1 MADKMMVADVVAEF
15 LQRCEVDTAFGVTSV
30 HNIPMLDAIGRRNAI
45 QFVMGRGEAGAGSM
59 ADAYARTRGQLGVLF
74 TSTGPGAAN
83 ACGALVEARFAGS
96 PVLHITG
103 QTVTAHLDKGR
114 GTVHDVPDQ
123 LGMLR
128 SVSKAAYRIESAE
141 GALGILLRAA
151 TEALTPPAGP
161 VSVEI
166 PIDIQR
172 RMIDRPELLDALR
185 VAPPP
190 PLPADPGAVELLA
203 AMVAKAKRPMLW
215 CGNGA
220 RHAGKAVARLAD
232 MGVAIVT
239 SAAGRGVLPED
250 HPMTLGAFNAT
261 PEVEAF
267 YATVDLMIV
276 AGSRLRGHET
286 REFDL
291 KLPERR
297 AQIDVDPAA
306 LGRTYGS
313 DLFVQGDSASVL
325 DELADRLEGR
335 LQVEAGYR
343 EEIARLGRETRAAF
357 RETLGPYKTFPEQF
371 REAMPRDALWVR
383 DVTLSNTTWGNR
395 LFPVYGPRDSVY
407 PVGAGIGLAV
417 GLAVGAA
424 AANPGRKTVC
434 LTGDGGFFLN
444 IAELYA
450 AVQEKL
456 DIAFVVMNDG
466 GYGVIKHI
474 QDTFHEGRHYNADLQ
489 NPDLEGLAKLSG
501 MHFGRIS
508 RADQVK
514 DVISAAVAAEGP
526 ALVEVD
532 MHAIGPFPRYFV
544 PPASLT
550 KANS

>member
-45 QFVMGRGEAGAGSM
+45 RFVMGRGEAGAGSM

-74 TSTGPGAAN
+74 RSTGPGEAKP
-83 ACGALVEARFAGS
+83 CGPLVEPRFAGS

-103 QTVTAHLDKGR
+103 QTVTAHLDKGQ

-203 AMVAKAKRPMLW
+203 AMVVKAKRPMLW

-395 LFPVYGPRDSVY
+395 LFPVY
-407 PVGAGIGLAV
+407 
-417 GLAVGAA
+417 
-424 AANPGRKTVC
+424 
-434 LTGDGGFFLN
+434 
-444 IAELYA
+444 
-450 AVQEKL
+450 
-456 DIAFVVMNDG
+456 
-466 GYGVIKHI
+466 
-474 QDTFHEGRHYNADLQ
+474 
-489 NPDLEGLAKLSG
+489 
-501 MHFGRIS
+501 
-508 RADQVK
+508 
-514 DVISAAVAAEGP
+514 
-526 ALVEVD
+526 
-532 MHAIGPFPRYFV
+532 
-544 PPASLT
+544 
-550 KANS
+550 

>member
-45 QFVMGRGEAGAGSM
+45 RFVMGRGEAGAGSM

-203 AMVAKAKRPMLW
+203 AMVVKAKRPMLW

-306 LGRTYGS
+306 LGRTYGC
-313 DLFVQGDSASVL
+313 DLFVQGDCALVL
-325 DELADRLEGR
+325 DEILAQE
-335 LQVEAGYR
+335 VAP
-343 EEIARLGRETRAAF
+343 AR
-357 RETLGPYKTFPEQF
+357 
-371 REAMPRDALWVR
+371 
-383 DVTLSNTTWGNR
+383 
-395 LFPVYGPRDSVY
+395 
-407 PVGAGIGLAV
+407 
-417 GLAVGAA
+417 
-424 AANPGRKTVC
+424 
-434 LTGDGGFFLN
+434 
-444 IAELYA
+444 
-450 AVQEKL
+450 
-456 DIAFVVMNDG
+456 
-466 GYGVIKHI
+466 
-474 QDTFHEGRHYNADLQ
+474 
-489 NPDLEGLAKLSG
+489 
-501 MHFGRIS
+501 
-508 RADQVK
+508 
-514 DVISAAVAAEGP
+514 
-526 ALVEVD
+526 
-532 MHAIGPFPRYFV
+532 
-544 PPASLT
+544 
-550 KANS
+550 